1 MRVSNE
7 MNANSNPI
15 LAGQFMIE
23 MNGDIY
29 IFGDS
34 VYKIQKIFKPQEIC
48 FTPGML
54 NSWYGRFNLYSR
66 RTHFSFNSTIAE
78 GGIDV
83 FVFGGK
89 TLANSILDDLY
100 IIHIPNNVNNQIPM
114 ACAKVE
120 KPRRGERDW
129 PSARFGHSSC
139 IIANL
144 MFVYGGM
151 SAKNQL
157 LNDLYV
163 FDTST
168 RVWTEINVES
178 MLPPPVYKHQAFS
191 VNNQSFYIYGG
202 QQAHETSNSIF
213 RFDIMDKKW
222 SLIEIVSDESRFPR
236 ASHQCLTAQ
245 GKLWIIGGSTN
256 QQEHTGKKPKSFV
269 RLMNLNDPGKR
280 LPICDYL
287 ETRRREGYLCD
298 LVFKL
303 KDTKQNAESVD
314 SISCILAHKCIIK
327 ARCSYLQNKVQS
339 SSERISSH
347 EFEGTFL
354 EEELTIVDM
363 TECCT
368 NIFEKYIDYL
378 YTGTIILSNSKE
390 VNQFL
395 EFVKLVSEV
404 KHFPYIQKICSMD
417 LRKDLSLTR
426 EILEVMHKDFTSL
439 IDDKT
444 YSDLV
449 IVLDHDGSNQPP
461 PMEEISM
468 EDELL
473 SPLSDSKI
481 PSSGIF
487 VHKLIVSRSPFFA
500 RMFVTSGMLE
510 SKEKVVHLTDYS
522 KEIMMDLLK
531 YLYTDIIQLS
541 PRNCLGILVYCL
553 MLDLGDLASCC
564 RRMVSSLVDNNNVWT
579 IHEIAVLYNEK
590 TLECSCEQYIANNY
604 ATLSTNSFFLE
615 LPDMSRI
622 KIKQIYDRKNK
633 KK

>member
-1 MRVSNE
+1 MTCLSSDHKYLFIAGGITANTQHDDLIVYDLTKGRLNIYRDIMRVSNE

-54 NSWYGRFNLYSR
+54 NSWYGGFYLYSR

-114 ACAKVE
+114 AYAKVE

-178 MLPPPVYKHQAFS
+178 MLPP
-191 VNNQSFYIYGG
+191 
-202 QQAHETSNSIF
+202 
-213 RFDIMDKKW
+213 
-222 SLIEIVSDESRFPR
+222 
-236 ASHQCLTAQ
+236 
-245 GKLWIIGGSTN
+245 
-256 QQEHTGKKPKSFV
+256 
-269 RLMNLNDPGKR
+269 
-280 LPICDYL
+280 
-287 ETRRREGYLCD
+287 
-298 LVFKL
+298 
-303 KDTKQNAESVD
+303 
-314 SISCILAHKCIIK
+314 
-327 ARCSYLQNKVQS
+327 
-339 SSERISSH
+339 
-347 EFEGTFL
+347 
-354 EEELTIVDM
+354 
-363 TECCT
+363 
-368 NIFEKYIDYL
+368 